1 MVRKSRFAFFYNCNE
16 MCDDLIVLYFK
27 KIQTGLFVD
36 IVMFVRVEGDQGVNI
51 ALLIKGTV
59 FLYTSDQPRAGW
71 KLRRDVAKEPQ
82 HQQGQLHHR
91 CPEWVDKTAVLCIW
105 DIYFWL
111 DKAGRDNVGGSNRA
125 VFSFRVVQSP
135 GASGYTRM
143 RMIDI
148 TSKSPRDMT
157 CLINWN
163 RLHTLQSARLYEVTV
178 HW

>member
-1 MVRKSRFAFFYNCNE
+1 MIWLFCISKRY
-16 MCDDLIVLYFK
+16 
-27 KIQTGLFVD
+27 IQGILD
-36 IVMFVRVEGDQGVNI
+36 IVMFVRVQGDQEVNT
-51 ALLIKGTV
+51 ALQTTGPV
-59 FLYTSDQPRAGW
+59 FPYTSDQPRAGW

-111 DKAGRDNVGGSNRA
+111 GKAVIDNVGGSNRA

-135 GASGYTRM
+135 GAFGYTKM
-143 RMIDI
+143 HMIDI
-148 TSKSPRDMT
+148 TSKSPRDMI

-163 RLHTLQSARLYEVTV
+163 RPHTLQSARLYEVRV
-178 HW
+178 HL